1 MKLEEQDK
9 TRNQLVEQVVQ
20 KEVETRGCVRIV
32 FFHVCARVACLEQ
45 HDSKCVTSDC
55 TEWMLLFKSRPSPGE
70 ARGKDGLDAARVLP
84 MLGVDQQ
91 RWLRTALERLYG
103 TYLRSEILK

>member
-1 MKLEEQDK
+1 
-9 TRNQLVEQVVQ
+9 
-20 KEVETRGCVRIV
+20 
-32 FFHVCARVACLEQ
+32 
-45 HDSKCVTSDC
+45 
-55 TEWMLLFKSRPSPGE
+55 MLLFKSRPSPGE